1 MKFTAEQI
9 KTFVKKTAKGN
20 STISQITIRNYI
32 MERFLERL
40 SLSEFKN
47 KFILKGGLLIASIV
61 GLDTRATMDI
71 DTTAKNL
78 SLSVI
83 TATEIITKIIS
94 IPIDDGVSFVIK
106 DVSVIMDDAEY
117 NGVRASLEA
126 TIDAMRTP
134 LKIDIS
140 TGDTITPGEIDYKF
154 KLMFEDRS
162 IVVLAYNIE
171 SVLAEKLETVISR
184 GTANT
189 RLRDFYDIYILQNI
203 PSQSISH
210 ATLKAA
216 FAATCSKRN
225 STFLLVDSS
234 KILSEIKTSLE
245 MQKLWLNYQK
255 KFSYANDISWET
267 VMQSICDLFKL
278 TNS

>member
-78 SLSVI
+78 SISVQ
-83 TATEIITKIIS
+83 TATEIITKIMS

-126 TIDAMRTP
+126 TIDTMRTP

-203 PSQSISH
+203 SSQAINP
-210 ATLKAA
+210 ATIKIA

-234 KILSEIKTSLE
+234 QILSEIATSLE

-267 VMQSICDLFKL
+267 VMQSIRDLFEL

>member
-1 MKFTAEQI
+1 MRFSAEQI

-20 STISQITIRNYI
+20 STISQITMRNYM
-32 MERFLERL
+32 MERFLERV
-40 SLSEFKN
+40 SLSDFKD

-71 DTTAKNL
+71 DATAKNFP
-78 SLSVI
+78 LSVI
-83 TATEIITKIIS
+83 TAEEIITKIIS
-94 IPIDDGVSFVIK
+94 VPVDDGVSFVIK
-106 DVSVIMDDAEY
+106 DISVIMDDAEY

-126 TIDAMRTP
+126 TIDTMRIP

-140 TGDTITPGEIDYKF
+140 TGDIITPEEIEYKF

-162 IVVLAYNIE
+162 IVILAYNIE

-203 PSQSISH
+203 PSQSIS
-210 ATLKAA
+210 AGTLKAA
-216 FAATCSKRN
+216 FAGTCAKRN
-225 STFLLVDSS
+225 STFLLNDSS
-234 KILSEIKTSLE
+234 EILSEIETSPE
-245 MQKLWLNYQK
+245 MQKLWFNYQK
-255 KFSYANDISWET
+255 KFSYAKDISWET
-267 VMQSICDLFKL
+267 VMRSTRDLFKL

>member
-1 MKFTAEQI
+1 MNFTAEQI
-9 KTFVKKTAKGN
+9 KTLVKKTAKGN
-20 STISQITIRNYI
+20 STVSQIIIRNYI

-40 SLSEFKN
+40 SLSEFKDR
-47 KFILKGGLLIASIV
+47 FILKGGLLIASIV

-71 DTTAKNL
+71 DTTVKNL
-78 SLSVI
+78 SLSVQ
-83 TATEIITKIIS
+83 TATEIIAKIIG
-94 IPIDDGVSFVIK
+94 IPIDDGVSFAIK

-126 TIDAMRTP
+126 TIDTMRTP

-140 TGDTITPGEIDYKF
+140 TGDAITPAEIDYEF
-154 KLMFEDRS
+154 KLMFENRS
-162 IVVLAYNIE
+162 ISILAYNME

-203 PSQSISH
+203 PSQAISP
-210 ATLKAA
+210 AILKAA

-225 STFLLVDSS
+225 STFLLADSS
-234 KILSEIKTSLE
+234 QILSEIETSSE
-245 MQKLWLNYQK
+245 MQKLWFNYQK

-267 VMQSICDLFKL
+267 VMQSIRDLFKL
-278 TNS
+278 ANP

>member
-78 SLSVI
+78 SLSVQ

-154 KLMFEDRS
+154 NLMFEDRS
-162 IVVLAYNIE
+162 IVILAYNIE

-225 STFLLVDSS
+225 STFLLVDGS
-234 KILSEIKTSLE
+234 KILSEIETSLE

-267 VMQSICDLFKL
+267 VMQSIRDLFKL
-278 TNS
+278 TTS

>member
-40 SLSEFKN
+40 SLSEFKDR
-47 KFILKGGLLIASIV
+47 FILKGGLLIASIV

-94 IPIDDGVSFVIK
+94 IPVDDGVSFVIK

-126 TIDAMRTP
+126 TIDTMRTP

-203 PSQSISH
+203 PSQSISP

-216 FAATCSKRN
+216 FAATCAKRN
-225 STFLLVDSS
+225 SAFLLVDSS
-234 KILSEIKTSLE
+234 KILSEIETSLD

-267 VMQSICDLFKL
+267 VMQSIRDLFKL

>member
-1 MKFTAEQI
+1 MRFSAEQI

-20 STISQITIRNYI
+20 STISQITIRNYM
-32 MERFLERL
+32 MERFLERV
-40 SLSEFKN
+40 SLSEFKD

-71 DTTAKNL
+71 DATAKNFP
-78 SLSVI
+78 LSVL
-83 TATEIITKIIS
+83 TAKEIITKIIS
-94 IPIDDGVSFVIK
+94 VPIDDGVSFAIK
-106 DVSVIMDDAEY
+106 DISVIMDDAEY

-126 TIDAMRTP
+126 TIDTMRIP

-140 TGDTITPGEIDYKF
+140 TGDIITPEEIEYKF

-203 PSQSISH
+203 PSQSISA

-225 STFLLVDSS
+225 STFLLTDSS
-234 KILSEIKTSLE
+234 QILSEIETSLE

-255 KFSYANDISWET
+255 KFSYANDISWEN
-267 VMQSICDLFKL
+267 VMRSVRDLFKL

>member
-1 MKFTAEQI
+1 M
-9 KTFVKKTAKGN
+9 
-20 STISQITIRNYI
+20 
-32 MERFLERL
+32 
-40 SLSEFKN
+40 
-47 KFILKGGLLIASIV
+47 LIASIV

-162 IVVLAYNIE
+162 IVILAYKST
-171 SVLAEKLETVISR
+171 SVA
-184 GTANT
+184 
-189 RLRDFYDIYILQNI
+189 
-203 PSQSISH
+203 
-210 ATLKAA
+210 
-216 FAATCSKRN
+216 
-225 STFLLVDSS
+225 
-234 KILSEIKTSLE
+234 
-245 MQKLWLNYQK
+245 
-255 KFSYANDISWET
+255 
-267 VMQSICDLFKL
+267 
-278 TNS
+278 

>member
-1 MKFTAEQI
+1 
-9 KTFVKKTAKGN
+9 
-20 STISQITIRNYI
+20 
-32 MERFLERL
+32 
-40 SLSEFKN
+40 
-47 KFILKGGLLIASIV
+47 
-61 GLDTRATMDI
+61 MD
-71 DTTAKNL
+71 
-78 SLSVI
+78 
-83 TATEIITKIIS
+83 E
-94 IPIDDGVSFVIK
+94 
-106 DVSVIMDDAEY
+106 AEY

-126 TIDAMRTP
+126 TIEAMRTP

-140 TGDTITPGEIDYKF
+140 TGDAITPGEIEYKF

-162 IVVLAYNIE
+162 IVILAYNIE

-203 PSQSISH
+203 PSQSIS
-210 ATLKAA
+210 AAILKAA
-216 FAATCSKRN
+216 FSATCSKRN

-234 KILSEIKTSLE
+234 QILSEIETSLE

-267 VMQSICDLFKL
+267 VMRAIRDLFKL